1 MALVTLS
8 GCSNIK
14 PRVINLPSI
23 PTYLADNS
31 SYMPLK
37 GHYYEKMPSNIAECH
52 AELKL
57 ARIDVVNCIIG
68 HRNNN
73 AEMEAIRSLNK

>member
-1 MALVTLS
+1 
-8 GCSNIK
+8 
-14 PRVINLPSI
+14 
-23 PTYLADNS
+23 
-31 SYMPLK
+31 MPLK